1 MTTTTRS
8 WEYYRRVLGQPLI
21 PYYSVQ
27 YYRRTRPTITIHVT
41 DERVRTRDPLE
52 IPYRTDLVLGIP
64 YRTVQIRDHDPIVPY
79 RTVRVRGRQEASTD
93 YTVHSSAVH
102 GIRGWVSGRGSCMGS
117 CRARVGR
124 KSGPGRTNNDHMSH
138 RMNYDHDL

>member
-1 MTTTTRS
+1 M
-8 WEYYRRVLGQPLI
+8 
-21 PYYSVQ
+21 
-27 YYRRTRPTITIHVT
+27 
-41 DERVRTRDPLE
+41 RTRDPLE

-79 RTVRVRGRQEASTD
+79 RTHNKNNVHKLTLSSSTVQYESEEASTD